1 MKIIKTL
8 TTLLLVCMIVAFGM
22 INSYAVKINN
32 NEFQSGDTIT
42 YIVQIK
48 TATRL
53 SGLNGMIEYPK
64 DTLELDKKSLNIPEL
79 GDMVISNP
87 DEEGVIRFV
96 ATNAGEGFDCSDTKL
111 IVTVSFKVKEKAK
124 DSDIKFTVTEV
135 TDVQLNDITL
145 ADTEIIKSVQ
155 KGKYEGK
162 IVNPGNGNDIVD
174 DGAYIDIGSTEE
186 ITPDSKNKTIIITL
200 TAAVVLILAASIG
213 VKLKNKKKEN

>member
-8 TTLLLVCMIVAFGM
+8 TTAVLVCMMIAFSM

-48 TATRL
+48 TDTRL

-64 DTLELDKKSLNIPEL
+64 DALELDKESLNIPEL

-96 ATNAGEGFDCSDTKL
+96 ATNAGEGFDCSQTKL
-111 IVTVSFKVKEKAK
+111 IVTVSFKVKEKAT

-135 TDVQLNDITL
+135 TDVQLNDINL
-145 ADTEIIKSVQ
+145 ADNEIIKSVQ

-162 IVNPGNGNDIVD
+162 IINPGNGEDIVD
-174 DGAYIDIGSTEE
+174 DGAYIDIDSSDES
-186 ITPDSKNKTIIITL
+186 TPDSKNKTIIITL
-200 TAAVVLILAASIG
+200 IVAVVLIAVASIG
-213 VKLKNKKKEN
+213 VKLKNKKNEN

>member
-8 TTLLLVCMIVAFGM
+8 TTAVLVCMMIAFSM
-22 INSYAVKINN
+22 INSFAVKINN
-32 NEFQSGDTIT
+32 NEFQSGDIIT

-48 TATRL
+48 TDTRL

-64 DTLELDKKSLNIPEL
+64 DALELDKESLNIPEL

-96 ATNAGEGFDCSDTKL
+96 ATNAGEGFDCSQTKL
-111 IVTVSFKVKEKAK
+111 IVTVSFKVKEKAT

-135 TDVQLNDITL
+135 TDVQLNDINL
-145 ADTEIIKSVQ
+145 ADNEIIKSVQ

-162 IVNPGNGNDIVD
+162 IINPGNGEDIVD
-174 DGAYIDIGSTEE
+174 DGAYIDIDSSDES
-186 ITPDSKNKTIIITL
+186 TPDSKNKTIIITL
-200 TAAVVLILAASIG
+200 IVAVVLIAVASVS
-213 VKLKNKKKEN
+213 VKLKNKKNEN

>member
-8 TTLLLVCMIVAFGM
+8 TTAVLVCMMIAFSM
-22 INSYAVKINN
+22 INSFAVKINN
-32 NEFQSGDTIT
+32 NEFQSGDIIT

-48 TATRL
+48 TDTRL

-64 DTLELDKKSLNIPEL
+64 DALELDKESLNIPEL

-96 ATNAGEGFDCSDTKL
+96 ATNAGEGFDCSQTKL
-111 IVTVSFKVKEKAK
+111 IVTVSFKVKEKAT

-135 TDVQLNDITL
+135 TDVQLNDINL
-145 ADTEIIKSVQ
+145 ADNEIIKSVQ

-162 IVNPGNGNDIVD
+162 IINPGNGEDIVD
-174 DGAYIDIGSTEE
+174 DGAYIDIDSSDES
-186 ITPDSKNKTIIITL
+186 TPDSKNKTIIITL
-200 TAAVVLILAASIG
+200 IVAVVLIAVASIG
-213 VKLKNKKKEN
+213 VKLKNKKNEN

>member
-8 TTLLLVCMIVAFGM
+8 TTVLLVCMMVVFGM

-48 TATRL
+48 TDTRL

-64 DTLELDKKSLNIPEL
+64 DSLELDKESLNIPEL

-111 IVTVSFKVKEKAK
+111 IVTVSFKVKEKAT

-145 ADTEIIKSVQ
+145 ADNEIIKSVQ

-162 IVNPGNGNDIVD
+162 IVNPGNGEDIVD
-174 DGAYIDIGSTEE
+174 DGAYIDVDSSDESS
-186 ITPDSKNKTIIITL
+186 PDSKNKTIMITL
-200 TAAVVLILAASIG
+200 IVAVVLIAVVSVG
-213 VKLKNKKKEN
+213 VKLKNKKNEN